1 MSNVLTPFGTRPS
14 GDVILIPKGGQIV
27 TDPRGTIL
35 LDGAGS
41 PVHRGEPSDEPI
53 EVDPKQWTAFAT
65 WENPSEF
72 PIESFSTAFRVP
84 PYPRRDNVP
93 CQTLFIYN
101 AAQPADKSSALM
113 PVLQYGPSAAG
124 GGNYWGVATWYITPK
139 FVYHT
144 CLTPVE
150 IADPLLATIHL
161 THIKSLA
168 GTQRNPPPPTYDY
181 TARFKGIDET
191 VVNVRASPELK
202 WIDLI
207 FEAHNAPSPDYYPPG
222 VTLFYPTNVSLTPK
236 LFWKIGGEKDS
247 VKVAVDVNT
256 ARNGEIIFTY

>member
-1 MSNVLTPFGTRPS
+1 MSNVLTPFGTRPR
-14 GDVILIPKGGQIV
+14 GDVVVIPKGGQIV
-27 TDPRGTIL
+27 YDPRGTIL
-35 LDGAGS
+35 LDGAGN
-41 PVHRGEPSDEPI
+41 PVHNGEASNSAID
-53 EVDPKQWTAFAT
+53 VDPEQWTAYAT
-65 WENPSEF
+65 WENTSEF
-72 PIESFSTAFRVP
+72 PIETFATNFRVP

-101 AAQPADKSSALM
+101 AALPADHTSALM

-150 IADPLLATIHL
+150 IGDPLDATIHL
-161 THIKSLA
+161 THIRSYV
-168 GTQRNPPPPTYDY
+168 GQRNPPPTTYDY

-191 VVNVRASPELK
+191 VVNVRASKELK
-202 WIDLI
+202 LIDLI

-236 LFWKIGGEKDS
+236 LFWKIGGEKD